1 MKTLV
6 SSLFSWTLFYNFPKR
21 ANVAFVERFPAELQ
35 TVNAKKTRSSSIV
48 FLLHEN
54 ATDSLFSRTFFDSFS
69 ERAIAAFSKRIPR

>member
-1 MKTLV
+1 M
-6 SSLFSWTLFYNFPKR
+6 SSLFSWTLLYNFPKR

-54 ATDSLFSRTFFDSFS
+54 ATDSLFSRTFFYSFS
-69 ERAIAAFSKRIPR
+69 ERAIAEFSKRIAR